1 MGPTLDVAML
11 VRVLLIAVILIRR
24 GIIGLSIT
32 LVVVAILF
40 TPEVDVLG
48 VTLGVLA
55 HEEGNDFLDQSFD
68 LSGLVVAFAKVDFCH
83 GLGCSTVVAWAVA
96 RFEGRGEGMG
106 VWLCDVSDG

>member
-83 GLGCSTVVAWAVA
+83 CLGCSTVVAWAVA

-106 VWLCDVSDG
+106 VWLSDVSDG